1 MRRRSLWLCAVGLSL
16 LFVPLSVW
24 AEPAG
29 QGGKVDITSP
39 QMGTEIAGR
48 VPILGSASL
57 PDFQFYKVEFGVG
70 ASPSQWNVIG
80 GLHQQV
86 VVDGQLETWDTTVV
100 PDGVYSLQLQAVRN
114 DGNWVP
120 FFVRGITIANS
131 RPTSTPT
138 AEITA
143 TPEVTSTPY
152 ATATPRATATLQI
165 VAPSQGLSSASP
177 TPTLSRPRQASALPV
192 EPKNWAQAFL
202 FGAATVGAVFV
213 LLGIVFGIRRIL

>member
-1 MRRRSLWLCAVGLSL
+1 MHKSSLWLFLVGLAFL
-16 LFVPLSVW
+16 VAPLCVL
-24 AEPAG
+24 AEPAL
-29 QGGKVDITSP
+29 QGGKVEITSP
-39 QMGTEIAGR
+39 QMGTEIRGR

-80 GLHQQV
+80 DLHQQPV
-86 VVDGQLETWDTTVV
+86 TDGQLEVWDTTVV

-120 FFVRGITIANS
+120 FFVRGITVANS

-138 AEITA
+138 PEPTD
-143 TPEVTSTPY
+143 TPEITSTPY

-165 VAPSQGLSSASP
+165 VAPTQALSVATP
-177 TPTLSRPRQASALPV
+177 TPTLSRPRRTSALPI
-192 EPKNWAQAFL
+192 EPRNWLQAFG

-213 LLGIVFGIRRIL
+213 LLGLVFGIRRLL